1 MQQNNIITYFLLLCY
16 TLISSSASATLQNNL
31 VNDNHG
37 FLDVTK
43 APFDIDNT
51 GKTDVTKEL
60 QKAIQIANTSVNVEY
75 NSSPWLLLRFLI

>member
-60 QKAIQIANTSVNVEY
+60 QKAITYARLNYFVVYLPLGTYLKTSEA
-75 NSSPWLLLRFLI
+75 